1 MSLAIPTKLDQK
13 LVEILDRLVSEGLYA
28 SRSEAIRDAVR
39 KLVANQYVSL
49 NRYLQTIAQITTET
63 ITSQLDNAITDIIL
77 FGSAAR
83 GEVTPDSDIDLL
95 ILTKNQTPHKIRKT
109 LHEIIYPIT
118 LASSTPI
125 TTIVLSRQEFTTWT
139 KNKLSFTEEIINEGI
154 QLYGD
159 ILAHVRT

>member
-13 LVEILDRLVSEGLYA
+13 LVEILDRLVAEGLYV

-39 KLVANQYVSL
+39 KLAANQYISL

-63 ITSQLDNAITDIIL
+63 ITTQLGNVITDIIL

-83 GEVTPDSDIDLL
+83 SEATPESDIDLL
-95 ILTKNQTPHKIRKT
+95 ILTKQENLHKIRKRT
-109 LHEIIYPIT
+109 HEIIYPIS

-125 TTIVLSRQEFTTWT
+125 TAIITTKQEFIVWT
-139 KNKLSFTEEIINEGI
+139 KNKLSFAQQIQKEGI
-154 QLYGD
+154 QLYGE
-159 ILAHVRT
+159 ILNHVRS